1 MALEPIQYTTHSREI
16 EQEYQKVV
24 RGTDADTTWLII
36 SPDAQKEYG
45 PSSTGSDFSDF
56 IQSFDD
62 GKVEYGIAS
71 VSPLGSDVRKVL
83 LVGWCPDSAPMK
95 TRASFAAN
103 FGTVANDVL
112 PGYHVQ
118 VSARDEDDLDKQD
131 LLTKISNAAGARYS
145 IQAKTAS
152 TPATTPSPAPKKKV
166 FTPTAAPVSSPAPVT
181 RSAAP
186 AKRDSPPAPA
196 AATKTTPASAAA
208 GDDDW
213 DEPEIQERDFQQQP
227 LAANTSSYTPVGKVD
242 LKRVIAEEQAREDP
256 RLVGHVDPSKDIA
269 SLKHDAQVSRD
280 RDLDNLLQQEKQPRA
295 ATKPPVVKPDFSRG
309 PADSGKVI
317 QGFKTEKSPAQL
329 WAEKKRLQN
338 QQESGDAPATTEAA
352 AASSPASAQ
361 DSGVDHS
368 DEMKIGDLK
377 SRFEKLGAQDD
388 QEEKPVQR
396 TTPAAAPEPKTFG
409 QPAPGS
415 VAAPA
420 QETKKP
426 FVPGN
431 VGQRLPG
438 MHSEVSEHEDNN
450 DDDDDWGEDEQE
462 TPKRNLPPPVAQAR
476 NVPPPPARAAAPE
489 QEEPEEEE
497 APAPSLPSRGAVP
510 PPPQRAQ
517 EPEEEEEEEEA
528 PAPSL
533 PSRNAAPEPEQEE
546 PEEPEEE
553 EAPAPSLPSRG
564 AVPPPPQR
572 AQEPA
577 QEEEAETPLPWATA
591 EYDYEAGE
599 DNELTFSENDK
610 IINIEFVDDDWW
622 LGELESSGEKGL
634 FPSNYVVLGN

>member
-71 VSPLGSDVRKVL
+71 VSPPGSDVRKVL

-118 VSARDEDDLDKQD
+118 VSARDEDDLDEQD

-145 IQAKTAS
+145 IQAKTAG
-152 TPATTPSPAPKKKV
+152 TPAATPSPAPKKKV

-186 AKRDSPPAPA
+186 AKRDSPPAAAPA

-227 LAANTSSYTPVGKVD
+227 LAPNTSSYTPVGKVD

-256 RLVGHVDPSKDIA
+256 RLVGHVDPSKDIV

-295 ATKPPVVKPDFSRG
+295 GAAATKPPVVKPDFARG

-338 QQESGDAPATTEAA
+338 QQESGSDAPATTEAP

-377 SRFEKLGAQDD
+377 SRFEKLGAQDE

-396 TTPAAAPEPKTFG
+396 APEPKTFG

-450 DDDDDWGEDEQE
+450 DDDDDWGEDEEEE

-489 QEEPEEEE
+489 QEEPEE
-497 APAPSLPSRGAVP
+497 
-510 PPPQRAQ
+510 
-517 EPEEEEEEEEA
+517 
-528 PAPSL
+528 
-533 PSRNAAPEPEQEE
+533 
-546 PEEPEEE
+546 EEE